1 MRDRDP
7 LFCKFEL
14 HDVLENHGRKLRDH
28 VEALS
33 SSTVLGKS
41 ADQLVD
47 EVVREFHVAS
57 PVLKVEDISVDQQD
71 AKVDVSRDHNRH
83 IFDRSQPFY
92 LSGTRV
98 TFFVPFEGDANLFG
112 ARPSTYSST
121 FPFADVKGSE
131 LVFSYDQLD
140 HDAAAVRGRF
150 DRDLA
155 QVSTYLDWV
164 RRDVGVQN
172 STLAQRAKEL
182 VDKRREKLLKDQG
195 LVSALGFPLRRRD
208 DASRTYVAPDVR
220 RKMPPPSRPAAQK
233 PFVPEPELDTAE
245 YDHILSIVDNM
256 VHVMERSPAAFKDMS
271 EESLRQ
277 HFLVQLNGQYE
288 GQATGETFNYSGKT
302 DILIRAKDRNI
313 FVAECKFW
321 TGPNGF
327 TEALN
332 QLLGYATWRDGKLA
346 LIVFNR
352 TKNHSAVVQ
361 QIPDLV
367 KSHPSFRR
375 PAKHESS
382 SSAGRYVLHHPSDP
396 DRELVVSIL
405 VYDVPA

>member
-1 MRDRDP
+1 
-7 LFCKFEL
+7 
-14 HDVLENHGRKLRDH
+14 
-28 VEALS
+28 VEALPS
-33 SSTVLGKS
+33 SVVLGKS

-47 EVVREFHVAS
+47 EVVREYQVAA
-57 PVLKVEDISVDQQD
+57 PVLKVEDISVEQQD
-71 AKVDVSRDHNRH
+71 ANVDVSRDYNRH
-83 IFDRSQPFY
+83 IFDGSQPFY

-98 TFFVPFEGDANLFG
+98 TFFVLFEGDAGLFG

-121 FPFADVKGSE
+121 FPFADVKGCE

-155 QVSTYLDWV
+155 EGSKYLDWI
-164 RRDVGVQN
+164 RHDADAHN
-172 STLAQRAKEL
+172 ATLAQRAKEL

-195 LVSALGFPLRRRD
+195 LVSALGFPLTRRG
-208 DASRTYVAPDVR
+208 DAPRTYIAPEVR
-220 RKMPPPSRPAAQK
+220 RKMPERSRPATQK
-233 PFVPEPELDTAE
+233 PFVPEPELDAAE
-245 YDHILSIVDNM
+245 YDYMLSIVDNM
-256 VHVMERSPAAFKDMS
+256 AHVMERSPAAFKDMN

-302 DILIRAKDRNI
+302 DILIRVKDCNI

-321 TGPNGF
+321 TGPKGF

-332 QLLGYATWRDGKLA
+332 QLLGYATWRDGKLV
-346 LIVFNR
+346 LVVFNR

-367 KSHPSFRR
+367 KVHPNFRR
-375 PAKHESS
+375 SVKYESG

-396 DRELVVSIL
+396 DRELVVTIL
-405 VYDVPA
+405 VYDVPV